1 MAREFSLEKTRNI
14 GIMAHIDAGKTTTTE
29 RILFY
34 TGITHKIGEVHDGA
48 ATMDWMAQEQERGI
62 TITSAATTCH
72 WKNHRINII
81 DTPGHVDFTVEVERS
96 LRVLDGAVAV
106 LTARGGVEPQTETVW
121 RQAEKYNVP
130 RMAYVNKMDITGAD
144 FFNVIKM
151 MQERLQA
158 NPVAIQLPIGSEDT
172 FSGIVDLIKMEAII
186 YEDDLGKV
194 ADEVAIPDDMKD
206 LADEYRDKLLEA
218 VAEEDDDLMEK
229 YLGGEEISEDEIRK
243 AIRKAT
249 IACKMTPVT
258 CGSSYRNRGVQ
269 PMLDAIVYFLVFG
282 LLLQTSRGIDNFIG
296 YLIIGVTFFPP
307 LQRAVTGGSQ
317 VIVTG
322 RNLIRGFSF
331 PRAALPASYTIRS
344 AIDLVPPMIA
354 LLVLVVVLPPHAWP
368 SWHWVLIVPVLAL
381 QVLLSLGLTLAAS
394 RITTTIPDM
403 RNIWPFLTQFWFYA
417 SGVFFSYERFI
428 HHPLMLRAMDLNPGY
443 LIITMYRDVILYQ
456 RVPQPRMWLI
466 LSAWS
471 LGLTAVSFV
480 FFWEK
485 EEAYGVER

>member
-1 MAREFSLEKTRNI
+1 MSRASW
-14 GIMAHIDAGKTTTTE
+14 ASWS
-29 RILFY
+29 
-34 TGITHKIGEVHDGA
+34 DGQPF
-48 ATMDWMAQEQERGI
+48 WG
-62 TITSAATTCH
+62 
-72 WKNHRINII
+72 
-81 DTPGHVDFTVEVERS
+81 
-96 LRVLDGAVAV
+96 
-106 LTARGGVEPQTETVW
+106 
-121 RQAEKYNVP
+121 
-130 RMAYVNKMDITGAD
+130 
-144 FFNVIKM
+144 
-151 MQERLQA
+151 
-158 NPVAIQLPIGSEDT
+158 
-172 FSGIVDLIKMEAII
+172 
-186 YEDDLGKV
+186 
-194 ADEVAIPDDMKD
+194 
-206 LADEYRDKLLEA
+206 
-218 VAEEDDDLMEK
+218 
-229 YLGGEEISEDEIRK
+229 
-243 AIRKAT
+243 
-249 IACKMTPVT
+249 
-258 CGSSYRNRGVQ
+258 GSSEVSVSVVELSELYPVGRRPPLPAYIRQLWQRRHFIWADARAKALGSQRGTFLGNAWLIAK

-428 HHPLMLRAMDLNPGY
+428 DHPLMLRAMDLNPGY

-456 RVPQPRMWLI
+456 RVPQARMWLI

-471 LGLTAVSFV
+471 VGLAVVSFV

>member
-1 MAREFSLEKTRNI
+1 MSRASW
-14 GIMAHIDAGKTTTTE
+14 APWP
-29 RILFY
+29 
-34 TGITHKIGEVHDGA
+34 DGQPF
-48 ATMDWMAQEQERGI
+48 WG
-62 TITSAATTCH
+62 
-72 WKNHRINII
+72 
-81 DTPGHVDFTVEVERS
+81 
-96 LRVLDGAVAV
+96 
-106 LTARGGVEPQTETVW
+106 
-121 RQAEKYNVP
+121 
-130 RMAYVNKMDITGAD
+130 
-144 FFNVIKM
+144 
-151 MQERLQA
+151 
-158 NPVAIQLPIGSEDT
+158 
-172 FSGIVDLIKMEAII
+172 
-186 YEDDLGKV
+186 
-194 ADEVAIPDDMKD
+194 
-206 LADEYRDKLLEA
+206 
-218 VAEEDDDLMEK
+218 
-229 YLGGEEISEDEIRK
+229 
-243 AIRKAT
+243 
-249 IACKMTPVT
+249 
-258 CGSSYRNRGVQ
+258 GSSEVSVSVVELSELYPVGRRPPLVAYIRQLWQRRHFIWADARAKALGSQRGTFLGNAWLIAK

-381 QVLLSLGLTLAAS
+381 QVLLSLGLTSGGLPHHDDDPGHAQHLAL
-394 RITTTIPDM
+394 PDSVLVL
-403 RNIWPFLTQFWFYA
+403 RLGSLLLLRT
-417 SGVFFSYERFI
+417 V
-428 HHPLMLRAMDLNPGY
+428 HPSPGDAAGHGLNPGY

>member
-1 MAREFSLEKTRNI
+1 M
-14 GIMAHIDAGKTTTTE
+14 
-29 RILFY
+29 
-34 TGITHKIGEVHDGA
+34 
-48 ATMDWMAQEQERGI
+48 
-62 TITSAATTCH
+62 
-72 WKNHRINII
+72 
-81 DTPGHVDFTVEVERS
+81 
-96 LRVLDGAVAV
+96 
-106 LTARGGVEPQTETVW
+106 
-121 RQAEKYNVP
+121 
-130 RMAYVNKMDITGAD
+130 
-144 FFNVIKM
+144 
-151 MQERLQA
+151 
-158 NPVAIQLPIGSEDT
+158 
-172 FSGIVDLIKMEAII
+172 
-186 YEDDLGKV
+186 
-194 ADEVAIPDDMKD
+194 
-206 LADEYRDKLLEA
+206 
-218 VAEEDDDLMEK
+218 
-229 YLGGEEISEDEIRK
+229 
-243 AIRKAT
+243 
-249 IACKMTPVT
+249 
-258 CGSSYRNRGVQ
+258 
-269 PMLDAIVYFLVFG
+269 
-282 LLLQTSRGIDNFIG
+282 
-296 YLIIGVTFFPP
+296 
-307 LQRAVTGGSQ
+307 
-317 VIVTG
+317 IVTG

-428 HHPLMLRAMDLNPGY
+428 HHPVMLRAMDLNPGY